1 MNKWQ
6 RRTVYYT
13 AVLTS
18 LILGYAV
25 VYNWGMVTLEGAE
38 GVSGTYLHALQVVVE
53 TFTTTG
59 FGSDAPW
66 ETRFMNVLVILMD
79 TTGTLLIFL
88 ALPVLLFPAL
98 EDVLSTTVPKSV
110 EGRLDHVVVATYS
123 PRAES
128 LIDELEARDVGYV
141 LVEPDPERATAL
153 HEDGYDVIEA
163 DPETIDGLAGADL
176 ADARAIVADVTDRVD
191 TSIVL
196 TAREISE
203 SVRVVSVVEDPGRTG
218 YHELAGADEV
228 LSPRP
233 LLGQRLAEVTSAGV
247 TTELGGSVELG
258 EDFELAELLVHQG
271 SSLVGT
277 TLAGSGLR
285 ERTGVNVIGAW
296 FRGEF
301 RSPVSPDTTLE
312 PGMGLLVTGRQ
323 DQLARLDEF
332 GESTVRDYATAGVV
346 VIGHGEV
353 GKAVTRHLD
362 EAGQPYTVLDRAN
375 KPGVDVIG
383 NAADTDALEASGV
396 GDARAVIL
404 AIPDDTDAEFATLVM
419 RDAHPD
425 LDIAARTEDV
435 ETVRKMY
442 RAGANYVLSLAQVT
456 GRMAAAAV
464 LSETDVVPATT
475 QVEILETAAPAL
487 AGRTLAGADV
497 RERTGCTV
505 VAVERDGEVF
515 TDLGPDFRIEAGDEL
530 VVAGTEDGTAAFL
543 DAYA

>member
-110 EGRLDHVVVATYS
+110 EGRSDHVVVATYS

-203 SVRVVSVVEDPGRTG
+203 SVRVVSVVEDPERTG

-362 EAGQPYTVLDRAN
+362 EAGQPYTVFDRAN

>member
-1 MNKWQ
+1 MFEVAAG
-6 RRTVYYT
+6 VYGVDPSGLT
-13 AVLTS
+13 ASSRDAMGEHFGVRS
-18 LILGYAV
+18 DP
-25 VYNWGMVTLEGAE
+25 EGAIDE
-38 GVSGTYLHALQVVVE
+38 ALE
-53 TFTTTG
+53 AFTTTG

-110 EGRLDHVVVATYS
+110 EDRSDHVVIATYS

-128 LIDELEARDVGYV
+128 VIYELEAREVEYV

-163 DPETIDGLAGADL
+163 NPETIDGLVGANL
-176 ADARAIVADVTDRVD
+176 SDARAIVADVTDRVD

-203 SVRVVSVVEDPGRTG
+203 SVRVVSVVEDPERTG

-247 TTELGGSVELG
+247 TTELGESVELG
-258 EDFELAELLVHQG
+258 EDFELAELLVRG

-277 TLAGSGLR
+277 TLAESDLR
-285 ERTGVNVIGAW
+285 EQTGVNVIGAW

-312 PGMGLLVTGRQ
+312 SGMGLLVTGRH

-332 GESTVRDYATAGVV
+332 GESTVRDHATAGVV
-346 VIGHGEV
+346 VIGYGEV
-353 GKAVTRHLD
+353 GKAVTRHF
-362 EAGQPYTVLDRAN
+362 EEVGQPYTVLDRAN
-375 KPGVDVIG
+375 KPGVDIIG
-383 NAADTDALEASGV
+383 NADDTDALEAADI
-396 GDARAVIL
+396 GDARAAIL

-435 ETVRKMY
+435 ETVQKMY

-464 LSETDVVPATT
+464 LSEADVVPATNSSWPAPKT
-475 QVEILETAAPAL
+475 ERRPSSTPTRETD
-487 AGRTLAGADV
+487 G
-497 RERTGCTV
+497 RERRIPPG
-505 VAVERDGEVF
+505 APGPGDGARTPGSGVD
-515 TDLGPDFRIEAGDEL
+515 TDCDGSVGDRPRSCGRAGKRPHCEAPGL
-530 VVAGTEDGTAAFL
+530 
-543 DAYA
+543 